1 MERCM
6 NWYHHLHYQQRITTD
21 SPALEAIK
29 MDQKTTTTKSI
40 LAVMIAAALVTSV
53 VSFVVLQ
60 SLPVGAT
67 HPKHNDDNNGGNNG
81 NSNGNNVVNTLPQQ
95 PQLAPLGMG
104 ISPNAGDSVG
114 GDDTASQQAQPQPQ
128 PQQQEQAQPQAQAA
142 QPNQT
147 QPSQPQQVSNAAC
160 GQVVSGVVNLT
171 ANLNCSGDGIIIN
184 SPNTVINMNGFSITG
199 PGQDSSKVGIM
210 VPNVDNV
217 VVNGPGSISN
227 FQAGVLLTGANGF
240 KINSVILSN
249 NQIGTFMTGAENAQV
264 QQNIIQGNSIGVAS
278 HSSTGAAMDSNLMNG
293 NLLAGITFVNT
304 QQSSVGMNNI
314 VGSQNGVFLD
324 GQSAGN
330 ALSANNVLENII
342 DINNANGLPTNI
354 NANQFTD
361 NSCQTSNP
369 SGLCIGR

>member
-1 MERCM
+1 M
-6 NWYHHLHYQQRITTD
+6 NQRNPTRT
-21 SPALEAIK
+21 
-29 MDQKTTTTKSI
+29 I
-40 LAVMIAAALVTSV
+40 LGVIIASALVISV
-53 VSFVVLQ
+53 GGLTALHTLSAD
-60 SLPVGAT
+60 AT
-67 HPKHNDDNNGGNNG
+67 KPKQNDDDNG
-81 NSNGNNVVNTLPQQ
+81 NDNSRGDNVVNTLPQQ

-114 GDDTASQQAQPQPQ
+114 GDDTASQQTQPQAQQAQPQA
-128 PQQQEQAQPQAQAA
+128 QQAQQAQPQAQA
-142 QPNQT
+142 
-147 QPSQPQQVSNAAC
+147 QQVAEPISAAC

-171 ANLNCSGDGIIIN
+171 ANLNCSGDGIIVGG
-184 SPNTVINMNGFSITG
+184 PNTVINMNGFSITG

-240 KINSVILSN
+240 QINSAILSN

-324 GQSAGN
+324 GQSTGN
-330 ALSANNVLENII
+330 ALSANNVLENVI
-342 DINNANGLPTNI
+342 DLNNANGLPTNI
-354 NANQFTD
+354 NANQYVD
-361 NSCQTSNP
+361 NSCETSNP

>member
-6 NWYHHLHYQQRITTD
+6 NWYHHLHYQQQITTD

-67 HPKHNDDNNGGNNG
+67 HPKHNDDNNGDDNGNNEG
-81 NSNGNNVVNTLPQQ
+81 DNVVNTLPQQ

-114 GDDTASQQAQPQPQ
+114 GDDTVSQQAQPQAQ
-128 PQQQEQAQPQAQAA
+128 QAQQAA
-142 QPNQT
+142 T
-147 QPSQPQQVSNAAC
+147 SSSSAAC

-171 ANLNCSGDGIIIN
+171 ANLNCSSGDGIIVGG
-184 SPNTVINMNGFSITG
+184 PNTVINMNGFSITG

-240 KINSVILSN
+240 KINSAILSN

-278 HSSTGAAMDSNLMNG
+278 HSSTGA
-293 NLLAGITFVNT
+293 F
-304 QQSSVGMNNI
+304 
-314 VGSQNGVFLD
+314 
-324 GQSAGN
+324 SA
-330 ALSANNVLENII
+330 
-342 DINNANGLPTNI
+342 
-354 NANQFTD
+354 
-361 NSCQTSNP
+361 
-369 SGLCIGR
+369 

>member
-1 MERCM
+1 M
-6 NWYHHLHYQQRITTD
+6 NQKNTTR
-21 SPALEAIK
+21 
-29 MDQKTTTTKSI
+29 TI
-40 LAVMIAAALVTSV
+40 LTVVIAAALV
-53 VSFVVLQ
+53 VSIG
-60 SLPVGAT
+60 SLTALHTFSADAT
-67 HPKHNDDNNGGNNG
+67 KPKHNDDDDND
-81 NSNGNNVVNTLPQQ
+81 NSNGDNVVNTIPQQ
-95 PQLAPLGMG
+95 PQLAPLSMETAANSGG
-104 ISPNAGDSVG
+104 NVESDDS
-114 GDDTASQQAQPQPQ
+114 ASQQVQPQQPQAQPQ
-128 PQQQEQAQPQAQAA
+128 QQQA
-142 QPNQT
+142 
-147 QPSQPQQVSNAAC
+147 QQVQQASSTNAAC

-171 ANLNCSGDGIIIN
+171 ANLNCSSGDGIIVGG
-184 SPNTVINMNGFSITG
+184 PNTVINMNGFSITG

-240 KINSVILSN
+240 KISSVILSD
-249 NQIGTFMTGAENAQV
+249 NQIGTFMTGADNAQV

-278 HSSTGAAMDSNLMNG
+278 HSITGAAIDSNLMNG

-304 QQSSVGMNNI
+304 QQSNVGMNNV

-324 GQSAGN
+324 GQSDGN
-330 ALSANNVLENII
+330 AVNANNVLENII

>member
-1 MERCM
+1 MELVGKR
-6 NWYHHLHYQQRITTD
+6 
-21 SPALEAIK
+21 SSSS
-29 MDQKTTTTKSI
+29 SI
-40 LAVMIAAALVTSV
+40 SSMIVTSV
-53 VSFVVLQ
+53 LVTLITLSTLTIGIAT
-60 SLPVGAT
+60 PVA
-67 HPKHNDDNNGGNNG
+67 
-81 NSNGNNVVNTLPQQ
+81 
-95 PQLAPLGMG
+95 A
-104 ISPNAGDSVG
+104 
-114 GDDTASQQAQPQPQ
+114 
-128 PQQQEQAQPQAQAA
+128 QQQQGGTPGAVAA
-142 QPNQT
+142 AA
-147 QPSQPQQVSNAAC
+147 SSSAAC

-171 ANLNCSGDGIIIN
+171 ANLNCSGDGIIVGG
-184 SPNTVINMNGFSITG
+184 PNTVINMNGFSITG

-293 NLLAGITFVNT
+293 NLLAGITLVNT

-324 GQSAGN
+324 GQSKQN
-330 ALSANNVLENII
+330 TISANNVLENVI
-342 DINNANGLPTNI
+342 DLNNANGLPTNI

-361 NSCQTSNP
+361 NSCETSNP

>member
-1 MERCM
+1 
-6 NWYHHLHYQQRITTD
+6 
-21 SPALEAIK
+21 
-29 MDQKTTTTKSI
+29 
-40 LAVMIAAALVTSV
+40 
-53 VSFVVLQ
+53 
-60 SLPVGAT
+60 
-67 HPKHNDDNNGGNNG
+67 
-81 NSNGNNVVNTLPQQ
+81 
-95 PQLAPLGMG
+95 
-104 ISPNAGDSVG
+104 
-114 GDDTASQQAQPQPQ
+114 
-128 PQQQEQAQPQAQAA
+128 
-142 QPNQT
+142 
-147 QPSQPQQVSNAAC
+147 
-160 GQVVSGVVNLT
+160 
-171 ANLNCSGDGIIIN
+171 
-184 SPNTVINMNGFSITG
+184 
-199 PGQDSSKVGIM
+199 M

-240 KINSVILSN
+240 KINSAILSN

-330 ALSANNVLENII
+330 AVNANNVLENVI

-354 NANQFTD
+354 NANQYVD
-361 NSCQTSNP
+361 NSCETSNP

>member
-1 MERCM
+1 
-6 NWYHHLHYQQRITTD
+6 
-21 SPALEAIK
+21 
-29 MDQKTTTTKSI
+29 MDQRNTTRMI
-40 LAVMIAAALVTSV
+40 IAVIIAAALVVSV
-53 VSFVVLQ
+53 GSLAALY
-60 SLPVGAT
+60 SLPVDAT
-67 HPKHNDDNNGGNNG
+67 KPKHNDDNDNG
-81 NSNGNNVVNTLPQQ
+81 NSNGDNIVNIIPQQ
-95 PQLAPLGMG
+95 SQLTPLGLG
-104 ISPNAGDSVG
+104 TSPNTGSSVG
-114 GDDTASQQAQPQPQ
+114 GDDFASHQLQAQPQQQLQAQ
-128 PQQQEQAQPQAQAA
+128 PQQQLQAQQAA
-142 QPNQT
+142 
-147 QPSQPQQVSNAAC
+147 SSSAAC

-171 ANLNCSGDGIIIN
+171 ANLNCSGDGIIVD

-210 VPNVDNV
+210 VANVDNV
-217 VVNGPGSISN
+217 VVNGPGSLSN

-240 KINSVILSN
+240 QINSVILSN

-278 HSSTGAAMDSNLMNG
+278 HSSTGSTIDSNLMNG

-330 ALSANNVLENII
+330 ALSANNVLENVI
-342 DINNANGLPTNI
+342 DLNNANGLPTNI
-354 NANQFTD
+354 NANQYVD
-361 NSCQTSNP
+361 NSCETSNP

>member
-1 MERCM
+1 MELVGKR
-6 NWYHHLHYQQRITTD
+6 
-21 SPALEAIK
+21 S
-29 MDQKTTTTKSI
+29 SI
-40 LAVMIAAALVTSV
+40 SSMIAASVLVTLITLST
-53 VSFVVLQ
+53 LTIGIAT
-60 SLPVGAT
+60 PVA
-67 HPKHNDDNNGGNNG
+67 
-81 NSNGNNVVNTLPQQ
+81 
-95 PQLAPLGMG
+95 A
-104 ISPNAGDSVG
+104 
-114 GDDTASQQAQPQPQ
+114 
-128 PQQQEQAQPQAQAA
+128 QQQGGTPGA
-142 QPNQT
+142 
-147 QPSQPQQVSNAAC
+147 SSSSSAAC

-171 ANLNCSGDGIIIN
+171 ANLNCSGDGIIVGG
-184 SPNTVINMNGFSITG
+184 PNTVINMNGFSITG

-293 NLLAGITFVNT
+293 NLLAGITLVNT

-324 GQSAGN
+324 GQSASN
-330 ALSANNVLENII
+330 AVNANNVLENII